1 MKLLI
6 TADWHADAR
15 TLGHARF
22 GDVDQAVRQMVNAA
36 AEHRVD
42 AFCFLGDLCD
52 PDAGS
57 SVFRCC
63 KLAISAALMLHRV
76 GIESIWIAGNH
87 DVIEDGSGDTTLS
100 PLCAIANA
108 VRSIHVFERPSVVTR
123 GIGDVSIMALPFTA
137 TSHAY
142 RPVGFVHGHA
152 DAMRSGK
159 WVVLSHLAVA
169 GVQPGEETTDM
180 PRGREVVLPR
190 ELFPEELVGVTIV
203 QGHYHHGQRH
213 HVDGFRDVVIPGA
226 PVRLTFA
233 DENREP
239 SFLIVEV

>member
-22 GDVDQAVRQMVNAA
+22 HDVNQAVRQMVDAA
-36 AEHRVD
+36 VEQRVD
-42 AFCFLGDLCD
+42 VFCFLGDLCD
-52 PDAGS
+52 PDASS
-57 SVFRCC
+57 SVFQCC
-63 KLAISAALMLHRV
+63 ELAISAALTLHRA

-100 PLCAIANA
+100 PLRPVANA
-108 VRSIHVFERPSVVTR
+108 TGSIHVFERPSVVTH

-142 RPVGFVHGHA
+142 RPDGFVREHA
-152 DAMRSGK
+152 DAMRFGK
-159 WVVLSHLAVA
+159 WIVLSHLAVA

-190 ELFPEELVGVTIV
+190 ERFPEELVGVTIV

-213 HVDGFRDVVIPGA
+213 RVDGFRDVVIPGA

-233 DENREP
+233 DENRDP